1 MKTNVLLAIL
11 LLVGGVFV
19 YKYVNDWNPS
29 AEREVAGIKTAE
41 IETVKTQ
48 KQEPV
53 NQNNNQK
60 NMDLKIETTQEGT
73 GDKVTKAGDTISV
86 HYTGKLE
93 DGTKFDSSVD
103 RGEPFEFKI
112 GAGMVIQGWEQGLL
126 DMKVGEKRTL
136 TIPSEMGYGAQGAG
150 GIIPPDATLI
160 FEVELMGI
168 K

>member
-29 AEREVAGIKTAE
+29 TEREVAGIKTAE
-41 IETVKTQ
+41 KETVKTQ

-103 RGEPFEFKI
+103 RGTPFDFTI
-112 GAGMVIQGWEQGLL
+112 GQGQVIAGWEQGLL

>member
-29 AEREVAGIKTAE
+29 TEREVAGIKTAE
-41 IETVKTQ
+41 KEVAKTQ

-160 FEVELMGI
+160 FEVELMRI